1 MVGTPK
7 DKTGVPREEFINVD
21 VCSHAHTRGTSLS
34 SHSPNVLPTHFI
46 RLQDPREIMRTVH
59 PHPLDTIHPSQM
71 STSPTTEVQTQHRSQ
86 QQLHD
91 PSREPSPASNIA
103 QLVVKAISGPQT
115 ASSSPQNA
123 SQASIAPHS
132 PPGTP
137 QPTTNASISPI
148 SSSQPPA
155 LPPVDPNVSFIL
167 TASKDGSSSNGQH
180 APWSV
185 PPSMQ
190 PSQPLPSPPVP
201 RPVSRST
208 RTGSRDFH
216 LTTHV
221 TNVLAGKWQ
230 AQA

>member
-1 MVGTPK
+1 MLSRPYTWDP
-7 DKTGVPREEFINVD
+7 
-21 VCSHAHTRGTSLS
+21 LS
-34 SHSPNVLPTHFI
+34 SHSPNVLPTHFT

-71 STSPTTEVQTQHRSQ
+71 STSPTTEVQTQRRSQ

-91 PSREPSPASNIA
+91 LSREPSPASNIA

-115 ASSSPQNA
+115 ASSSPHNA
-123 SQASIAPHS
+123 SQASNPPHS
-132 PPGTP
+132 APGTP

-155 LPPVDPNVSFIL
+155 LPDQNVSFQSIL
-167 TASKDGSSSNGQH
+167 TASKDGPSSNGQH

-185 PPSMQ
+185 PPNMQ
-190 PSQPLPSPPVP
+190 PSQPLPSPPIP

-208 RTGSRDFH
+208 CTC
-216 LTTHV
+216 
-221 TNVLAGKWQ
+221 VLAG
-230 AQA
+230 AISI